1 MRRRGFTLVEVL
13 IVVIVLGIL
22 AAIVVPQFADA
33 GDRAKLSARAAT
45 QRQVEQMI
53 AIRRLRGEPFPA
65 DPGELFPDGRL
76 PANPFANAPQD
87 RQHIDVPHY
96 AWPSFRYSLDPR
108 DTMGPNQYGWLYS
121 PAAGE
126 LFMRLPPGHAPADG
140 AATGGTSHD
149 PGEPQVLPPVPPN

>member
-1 MRRRGFTLVEVL
+1 MRRRGFTLVEIL

-33 GDRAKLSARAAT
+33 GDRAKLSARDAT
-45 QRQVEQMI
+45 QRQVEQMT

-65 DPGELFPDGRL
+65 DPGELFADGQL

-87 RQHIDVPHY
+87 RQHVGVPRY
-96 AWPSFRYSLDPR
+96 AWSSFRYTLDPR

-121 PAAGE
+121 AADGE
-126 LFMRLPPGHAPADG
+126 LFMRLPPEHAPADG
-140 AATGGTSHD
+140 AGTGGTMHD
-149 PGEPQVLPPVPPN
+149 PGDPHVLPPVLPN